1 VNFRVMV
8 TAASVAVLEFLWLDP
23 APAQQPG
30 LKLGYSGSDQTAESS
45 YEYTSVDFEAS
56 KHPTIGLFLS
66 FGESSWRWVPSVNY
80 CIKGREDALLLHYYS
95 GYQEVSAEVYDRLEY
110 LSLQSD
116 FHFVFPV
123 GNATFYVLAAPR
135 LDILL
140 EQETTVG
147 DFEEYPSQP
156 DPQLSKYEP
165 TVLGMAVGLGQDIQ
179 IGRHTVMLEVR
190 YDWDLE
196 AAWNFN
202 VAPPYTP
209 YSDDLAGPVYNR
221 TLFLLVGLRLWTRA
235 PQPAAPNTN
244 GWPPPNPPPGAHD

>member
-1 VNFRVMV
+1 MV
-8 TAASVAVLEFLWLDP
+8 TAASVAVLELLWVDP

-30 LKLGYSGSDQTAESS
+30 LKLGYSGSDQAAETS
-45 YEYTSVDFEAS
+45 YEYGSVDFEAS
-56 KHPTIGLFLS
+56 KHPTIGVFLS
-66 FGESSWRWVPSVNY
+66 FREGPWRWEPSVNY
-80 CIKGREDALLLHYYS
+80 CIKGRDDALLLHYYS
-95 GYQEVSAEVYDRLEY
+95 GYQEVFAEVYDRLEY

-116 FHFVFPV
+116 FHFVFPA

-147 DFEEYPSQP
+147 VYSFEYGSSHPV
-156 DPQLSKYEP
+156 PQLSRYEP
-165 TVLGMAVGLGQDIQ
+165 AVLGMAVGLGQDIQ

-196 AAWNFN
+196 AAWNFY

-209 YSDDLAGPVYNR
+209 YPYELAGPVYNR
-221 TLFLLVGLRLWTRA
+221 TLFLMVGLRLWTRA
-235 PQPAAPNTN
+235 PQPVAPATT